1 MGSELTVIAF
11 ARVKEDPEARACHSR
26 PGLGGRTR
34 AEA

>member
-1 MGSELTVIAF
+1 MGSELTVIAL
-11 ARVKEDPEARACHSR
+11 ARVKENPEARACDAR